1 MVLIS
6 EIVGTLNG
14 AETAGSF
21 FANAVWFSFS
31 FERCCRRLLR
41 LLLLLLLRLLLRLL
55 LLLR

>member
-6 EIVGTLNG
+6 EIVGSISG
-14 AETAGSF
+14 AETAGFF
-21 FANAVWFSFS
+21 FANAVLFSFS

-41 LLLLLLLRLLLRLL
+41 LLLLRLLLRLL

>member
-21 FANAVWFSFS
+21 FANVVWFSFS

-41 LLLLLLLRLLLRLL
+41 LLRLLLLR
-55 LLLR
+55 

>member
-14 AETAGSF
+14 AGIAGSF
-21 FANAVWFSFS
+21 FANVVWFSFS

-41 LLLLLLLRLLLRLL
+41 LLLLRLLLRLL